1 MTDDTNNT
9 GFDLENDAVA
19 MLEQKKQEII
29 ATSGGVYAMKE
40 AIASHAKHLEKIRGE
55 LQDMVNGGKIVP
67 EVANFVLGFVSRS
80 STVLNDCLSSFKSR
94 YDIKTGEALAYDNV
108 VRVVKVKK
116 GSTQQ
121 TQPIVEVEL
130 EGPVLP
136 SEQVKVSPEPEPTPA
151 EKKPKGKGKKPKV
164 ETPKEPTP
172 EPQSTKVRPD
182 QRGRV
187 GETVERLKTARKNR
201 SNT

>member
-40 AIASHAKHLEKIRGE
+40 AIASHTKHAEKVRGE
-55 LQDMVNGGKIVP
+55 LQDMVTGGKIVP

-80 STVLNDCLSSFKSR
+80 STVLSDCLSSFKTR

-116 GSTQQ
+116 NPP
-121 TQPIVEVEL
+121 QPQPAAEEPTEVKSAAETI
-130 EGPVLP
+130 
-136 SEQVKVSPEPEPTPA
+136 QVSPEPQLV
-151 EKKPKGKGKKPKV
+151 EKKSKGKGKKPKV
-164 ETPKEPTP
+164 EAPKEPAP
-172 EPQSTKVRPD
+172 EPQPAKLRPD
-182 QRGRV
+182 QRGRM
-187 GETVERLKTARKNR
+187 GETVERLKTARKNK